1 MTTLHAA
8 EGLRQSRTRNEA
20 WKEGFQ
26 ARFWL
31 SMIVAVV
38 LHFVV
43 FAAFPTLRAADSSTV
58 SDKVEII
65 PIYEVKLPEPPEP
78 IARPAVPSMGG
89 PEVPHDLTIADNV
102 GLKAFDAAPPPPP
115 PSEGAAAAR
124 PGAFVP
130 YTVGPRLLNPDE
142 VARAAE
148 REYPAALRDAR
159 IGGEVTLEV
168 HVGTDG
174 EMLEARLAIPSGY
187 EALDRAALRV
197 AEGFRFSPALNRDKV
212 VAVWVSLPVRFTAR
226 DG

>member
-1 MTTLHAA
+1 MTTLHPA
-8 EGLRQSRTRNEA
+8 EGLRQARTRNEA

-38 LHFVV
+38 LHLVI

-58 SDKVEII
+58 SAKVEII

-78 IARPAVPSMGG
+78 IAWPAVPSMGG

-115 PSEGAAAAR
+115 PTEGAAAAR

-187 EALDRAALRV
+187 DALDRAALRV

-212 VAVWVSLPVRFTAR
+212 VAVWVSLPVRFKAR

>member
-1 MTTLHAA
+1 MTALNAA
-8 EGLRQSRTRNEA
+8 EGLRRAHTRNEA

-38 LHFVV
+38 LHFLI
-43 FAAFPTLRAADSSTV
+43 FAAFPTLRAADSSTL
-58 SDKVEII
+58 SSKVEII
-65 PIYEVKLPEPPEP
+65 PIYEVDLPEPPEP
-78 IARPAVPSMGG
+78 ITRPAVPSMGG
-89 PEVPHDLTIADNV
+89 PEVPPDLTIADNV
-102 GLKAFDAAPPPPP
+102 GQGAFEAMPPPPP
-115 PSEGAAAAR
+115 PSEGGAAVR
-124 PGAFVP
+124 PAAFVP

-148 REYPAALRDAR
+148 REYPAALRDAA

-168 HVGTDG
+168 HVGTEG

-187 EALDRAALRV
+187 DALDRAALRV
-197 AEGFRFSPALNRDKV
+197 AEGFRFSPALNRDQV